1 MINIPAADHP
11 IWKLLRLAF
20 VAVIMLVMLASQLIY
35 KSNIEW
41 ADYKFV
47 LVTVAGLG
55 GFDLMKTFVTKEP
68 KQ

>member
-1 MINIPAADHP
+1 MTLPPADHP
-11 IWKLLRLAF
+11 IWKILRLAF
-20 VAVIMLVMLASQLIY
+20 VAVIMIVMLASQLIY
-35 KSNIEW
+35 KNPIEF

-55 GFDLMKTFVTKEP
+55 GFDLMKMFVTKEP